1 MRWKFDW
8 SFRQE
13 FKNLAILLLNLLV
26 FVYMLTVLPGAS
38 KAWSLTSLFNLFW
51 YVWLSRRV

>member
-1 MRWKFDW
+1 LIGLLG
-8 SFRQE
+8 
-13 FKNLAILLLNLLV
+13 KNLKISPILLLNLLV